1 MWRHQQFDLMK
12 PFSLKCCQQHPN
24 PKIVCQPETSQR
36 KYSWIILWYLIST
49 GCSFNNLV
57 STIRLP
63 CVPNPVDHAWPFFLP
78 DPSSAPAFF
87 RLFLHVQSLG
97 LVRHDFFLLN
107 LIHKILIGQIYL
119 MGLMELGKSSWW
131 NMWASSNAP
140 THFRPHTSAG
150 TCRERKCFNM
160 IQKDWYW
167 VWQQGFSY
175 LIWATLWLM

>member
-36 KYSWIILWYLIST
+36 KYSWIILWNLIST

-97 LVRHDFFLLN
+97 LVRHDFFCWIWSIKSWLD
-107 LIHKILIGQIYL
+107 
-119 MGLMELGKSSWW
+119 KSSWW
-131 NMWASSNAP
+131 VWWSWANLVD
-140 THFRPHTSAG
+140 G
-150 TCRERKCFNM
+150 TCEPL
-160 IQKDWYW
+160 QTHPLTSDLTP
-167 VWQQGFSY
+167 QQVRAEKESASTWSKRTGIGSGSRVFPI
-175 LIWATLWLM
+175 LFGPPFG